1 MPWYFKMQNLIAEHL
16 NLELIGLGNNQ
27 SDVDLGVFSGQKGVS
42 LTRGE
47 VSRGDDED
55 KDSMSKS
62 SHTGAH
68 TGTSKLAKKQTK
80 DSKKQKAAD
89 EQFLDIAAEEEKTH
103 QAELDLAREKA

>member
-1 MPWYFKMQNLIAEHL
+1 MQNLIAEHP

-27 SDVDLGVFSGQKGVS
+27 SDVDLGVFSGQKEVS
-42 LTRGE
+42 LTGGE
-47 VSRGDDED
+47 VSGEDDKDE
-55 KDSMSKS
+55 DSMSKS

-89 EQFLDIAAEEEKTH
+89 EQFLNIAAKEEKTH
-103 QAELDLAREKA
+103 